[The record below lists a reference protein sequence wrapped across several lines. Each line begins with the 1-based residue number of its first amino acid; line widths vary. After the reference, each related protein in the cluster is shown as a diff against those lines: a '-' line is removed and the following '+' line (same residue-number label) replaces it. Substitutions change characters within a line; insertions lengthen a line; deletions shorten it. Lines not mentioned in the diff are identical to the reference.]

1 MIWGLL
7 RGYAMG
13 VVEVG
18 EAVYN
23 IALNSILITRR

>member
-13 VVEVG
+13 VVGVG
-18 EAVYN
+18 EVVYN
-23 IALNSILITRR
+23 IALMVHEFL